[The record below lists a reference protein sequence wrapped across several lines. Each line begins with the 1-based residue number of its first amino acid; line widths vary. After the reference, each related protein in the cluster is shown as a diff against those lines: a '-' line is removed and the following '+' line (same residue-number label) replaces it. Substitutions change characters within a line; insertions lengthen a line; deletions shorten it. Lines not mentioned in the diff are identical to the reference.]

1 MEFMMKQRIPL
12 PVEPIAETDAVTQY
26 DKGAQCYMM
35 PEYKYFV
42 WKILHRGI
50 NSGRV
55 LDIGTGSGLLAIELA
70 KSKRGNSF
78 DITALDISENMLK
91 KARENAS
98 TARVAD
104 SIRFVQ
110 GTAAALP
117 FPDGYFDLVIS
128 YASLHHWFDPVA
140 VFNEAERV
148 TKNGGSII
156 IRDNK
161 RVYQDFFWRCV
172 IWFISRFMNKRHRDN
187 WPKAIM
193 ASYTIPEI
201 KSIVS
206 KTRLKN
212 CHVGSDFVFIDL
224 CIEACVELCKE

>member
-1 MEFMMKQRIPL
+1 VIHMKSRVPL
-12 PVEPIAETDAVTQY
+12 PLEPIAEMDAVVQY
-26 DKGAQCYMM
+26 DKGAKYYMV

-42 WKILHRGI
+42 WKVLRKGI
-50 NSGRV
+50 KRGRV

-70 KSKRGNSF
+70 KSKKGRNF
-78 DITALDISENMLK
+78 DIVALDISENMLK
-91 KARENAS
+91 KATENAG
-98 TARVAD
+98 TVGVAD
-104 SIRFVQ
+104 RIRFLQ

-148 TKNGGSII
+148 TKKTGTIV

-161 RVYQDFFWRCV
+161 RVYQDFLWKCI
-172 IWFISRFMNKRHRDN
+172 IWLISRFMNKRHRDN
-187 WPKAIM
+187 WPKAIL

-201 KSIVS
+201 KEIVS
-206 KTRLKN
+206 QTRLKN
-212 CHVGSDFVFIDL
+212 YRVSSDFVFIDL
-224 CIEACVELCKE
+224 CVESQK